1 MSLEAL
7 LAQATG
13 SKTYLRQGVKL
24 ARSAVRLFTNAR
36 LAGETA
42 IFPSIFFDNLLRF
55 PAPTAAEH
63 DAWRARAQAWAD
75 REWRTVLDGHR
86 LVRRKGSTPPQLIDQ
101 ASLLQLYAD
110 LAHDGQARP
119 AGS

>member
-1 MSLEAL
+1 
-7 LAQATG
+7 
-13 SKTYLRQGVKL
+13 LRDGLKL
-24 ARSAVRLFTNAR
+24 ARSAVRLFTTSR

-55 PAPTAAEH
+55 PGAGAAEH

-75 REWRTVLDGHR
+75 HEWSTVLSAQH
-86 LVRRKGSTPPQLIDQ
+86 LVRRPGTTPPQLIDQ

-119 AGS
+119 AGA